1 MAKPPP
7 KLTPA
12 EYNAALEMC
21 NVVLRGGDAKTI
33 LRGKA
38 GRSLMTKLL
47 VIRETQKAKA
57 SARTMANKP
66 S

>member
-1 MAKPPP
+1 MAKTPS

-12 EYNAALEMC
+12 EHAAALEMC

-33 LRGKA
+33 LLGKA
-38 GRSLMTKLL
+38 GRSLMSKLL

-57 SARTMANKP
+57 ASRTMANKP